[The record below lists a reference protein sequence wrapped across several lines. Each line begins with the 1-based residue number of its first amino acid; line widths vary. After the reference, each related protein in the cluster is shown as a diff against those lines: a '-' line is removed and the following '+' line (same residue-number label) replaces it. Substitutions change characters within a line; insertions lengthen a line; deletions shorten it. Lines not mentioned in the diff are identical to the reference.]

1 MFSSLSE
8 DYPLILHV
16 TFVTHQNNLGIIPRV
31 CFDLSGPEKKDKRE
45 KNKSKQSKCS
55 LINFKEDCNQ
65 ENKQNTDF
73 DI

>member
-31 CFDLSGPEKKDKRE
+31 RFDLSWPEKQYKRE
-45 KNKSKQSKCS
+45 KDKSKQNKFR
-55 LINFKEDCNQ
+55 LNQ
-65 ENKQNTDF
+65 FQREL
-73 DI
+73 

>member
-45 KNKSKQSKCS
+45 KDKSKQSK
-55 LINFKEDCNQ
+55 LPLNQ
-65 ENKQNTDF
+65 FHREL
-73 DI
+73 